1 MEKNKNMTI
10 DIRKKVE
17 TLWEQLVILNSNLL
31 VLKKIIKFPW
41 HLFQPNPFP
50 QFWSLILKNLYDMC
64 ILIIWRITE
73 NNSKRLSLPQV
84 INEIK
89 YSKIEGYLKD
99 IDEIHR
105 KVLKIRHGEIA
116 HLGAKWM
123 TDLQKRRQYL
133 LSIDSMKKMSDN
145 LTKIFSA
152 ICEILGFKEGREFVL
167 WGLDKEI
174 EKLLNNIVKES
185 PLLRMPEEKPRH
197 WEIYKKK
204 LSSSD
209 IDVLNQYRTKFG
221 LSRIENLKNYKLRRR
236 QNVW

>member
-1 MEKNKNMTI
+1 MNI

-17 TLWEQLVILNSNLL
+17 ILWEQLVILNSNLL
-31 VLKKIIKFPW
+31 VLKKIINFPW

-50 QFWSLILKNLYDMC
+50 QFWSLTLKNLYDMC

-89 YSKIEGYLKD
+89 NSKIEGYLKD
-99 IDEIHR
+99 INEIHR

-116 HLGAKWM
+116 HLGDKWM
-123 TDLQKRRQYL
+123 TNLQKRHQYL

-152 ICEILGFKEGREFVL
+152 ICEILGFEGGREFVL

-174 EKLLNNIVKES
+174 EKLLNKFVKES
-185 PLLRMPEEKPRH
+185 PLLRMPEEQPGH

-209 IDVLNQYRTKFG
+209 IDILNQYRTKFG
-221 LSRIENLKNYKLRRR
+221 LSRIEN
-236 QNVW
+236 